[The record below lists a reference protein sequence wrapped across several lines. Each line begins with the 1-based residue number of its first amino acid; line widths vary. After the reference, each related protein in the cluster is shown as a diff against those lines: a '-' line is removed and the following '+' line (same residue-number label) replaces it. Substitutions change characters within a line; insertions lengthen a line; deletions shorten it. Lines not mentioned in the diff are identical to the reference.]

1 MPIIN
6 FFSDFEKDLKYI
18 QKYFSTFRKIC
29 GDYFDVLIKSSYPD
43 CYRKTDKEISEY
55 FKENSKKIIH
65 RNEISGK
72 KLKEEWSKINDEFFK
87 QLVQITKFKLKNK
100 IYYCHIS
107 SSYLC
112 GGYKK
117 PNIVIIC
124 PLLKEATPTLAHELV
139 HLHFLD
145 ILDQLNITLDKKDYW
160 KLSET
165 IVPYIMSKIKIAQVK
180 HKKEIGYSSL
190 SPLYKNL
197 KSLKSKS
204 FKKLVLD
211 YIQVIE
217 KQKV

>member
-1 MPIIN
+1 MPIVK

-18 QKYFSTFRKIC
+18 QKYFPTFRKNC
-29 GDYFDVLIKSSYPD
+29 GDYFDVLIKSSYPE
-43 CYRKTDKEISEY
+43 CYRKTDKEILEY
-55 FKENSKKIIH
+55 FKENRKKIIH
-65 RNEISGK
+65 ENEISGK
-72 KLKEEWSKINDEFFK
+72 KLKEEWNKINDEFFK

-117 PNIVIIC
+117 PNIVIVC
-124 PLLKEATPTLAHELV
+124 PLLKEAMATLAHELV

-145 ILDQLNITLDKKDYW
+145 ILNQLNITLEQKDYW

-165 IVPYIMSKIKIAQVK
+165 IVPFIISKVKITQTR
-180 HKKEIGYSSL
+180 HKKEIGYSNL
-190 SPLYKNL
+190 SSLYKKL

-204 FKKLVLD
+204 FKKLIFD
-211 YIQVIE
+211 YIQIIE
-217 KQKV
+217 KQKM